1 MDGTGRATGTHVAR
15 PADGDPARGR
25 ATATGPGPGGPAG
38 IGGTVAAGG
47 MSVELPL
54 WRAIS
59 YFRVLALGY
68 AVLRYLDSYLDF
80 VHPVAGWIYM
90 GALIL
95 WTLATVRAF
104 AGPERCTWTVLGIDL
119 TVAVT
124 GVVMSGMVDAPARI
138 HHGSLTLPTI
148 WAAGTVLGFAAKGGW
163 RPAAFAATVVGV
175 ANIFAHGGFTG
186 DNVHNIVLLM
196 VAGCAIG
203 YVIELA
209 RASEAALTRALRVES
224 ATRERERLSRDIHD
238 GVLQVLALV
247 QRRGS
252 EPDAA
257 APAGR
262 GPDLAELGRLAGE
275 QERALRTLMTG
286 GPIPRQPQGDGPV
299 EPADL
304 RTLLAPFADERVT
317 VSAPGTP
324 VLLPGPVAAEL
335 AAAVGAAVDNVRRH
349 AGDAARAWILVED
362 EPRAVTVGIRDDG
375 PGFPADRL
383 GEAERAGRLGVSQSI
398 RGRLLDLGGTAELY
412 SVPGEGVE
420 VELVVPREGV

>member
-1 MDGTGRATGTHVAR
+1 MTDGSGRTGAGTALGTGTAAGAALVR
-15 PADGDPARGR
+15 PAA
-25 ATATGPGPGGPAG
+25 GPAG
-38 IGGTVAAGG
+38 VGGTLAAGG

-59 YFRVLALGY
+59 YFRLLALGY
-68 AVLRYLDSYLDF
+68 AVLRYLNSYLDF
-80 VHPVAGWIYM
+80 LHPVAGWIYM

-104 AGPERCTWTVLGIDL
+104 AGPQRCTWYVLGTDL

-124 GVVMSGMVDAPARI
+124 GVVMSGVVDSPARI
-138 HHGSLTLPTI
+138 HHGALTLPTI
-148 WAAGTVLGFAAKGGW
+148 WAASTVLGFAAKGGW
-163 RPAAFAATVVGV
+163 RPAAFAGTVIGI
-175 ANIFAHGGFTG
+175 ANIFSHGGFTG

-209 RASEAALTRALRVES
+209 RASEATLTRALQVES

-247 QRRGS
+247 QRRGG
-252 EPDAA
+252 EHDAA
-257 APAGR
+257 GRDAGF
-262 GPDLAELGRLAGE
+262 AELGRLAGE

-286 GPIPRQPQGDGPV
+286 AALPHQREAGPAGP
-299 EPADL
+299 EDL
-304 RTLLAPFADERVT
+304 RTLLAPYAGELVT
-317 VSAPGTP
+317 LSAPGTP
-324 VLLPGPVAAEL
+324 VPLPGPAAAEL
-335 AAAVGAAVDNVRRH
+335 AAAVGAALDNVRRH
-349 AGDAARAWILVED
+349 AGPGARAWILLED
-362 EPRAVTVGIRDDG
+362 EPQAVTVSIRDDG
-375 PGFPADRL
+375 PGFAPGRL

-412 SVPGEGVE
+412 SAPGEGVE
-420 VELVVPREGV
+420 VELRVPREGA

>member
-1 MDGTGRATGTHVAR
+1 MTDGSGTPGAAGASGTGAGTVPAR
-15 PADGDPARGR
+15 PAAGPVARFGGL
-25 ATATGPGPGGPAG
+25 TGV
-38 IGGTVAAGG
+38 GGTLAAGG

-68 AVLRYLDSYLDF
+68 ALMRYLNSYGDF
-80 VHPVAGWIYM
+80 LHPVAGWIYL
-90 GALIL
+90 GALTL
-95 WTLATVRAF
+95 WTLATIRSF
-104 AGPERCTWTVLGIDL
+104 AGPQRCTWYVLGTDL
-119 TVAVT
+119 TLTLT
-124 GVVMSGMVDAPARI
+124 GVVMSGIVDDPARVQA
-138 HHGSLTLPTI
+138 GAPTLPTI

-163 RPAAFAATVVGV
+163 RPAAFAGTLIGV
-175 ANIFAHGGFTG
+175 ANIFGHGGFTG

-209 RASEAALTRALRVES
+209 RASEAALTRALQVES

-252 EPDAA
+252 EQV
-257 APAGR
+257 AGN
-262 GPDLAELGRLAGE
+262 GPGLAELGRLAGE
-275 QERALRTLMTG
+275 QERALRALMTG
-286 GPIPRQPQGDGPV
+286 GPLPHQGPA
-299 EPADL
+299 ERADL
-304 RTLLAPFADERVT
+304 RTLVAPYAGERVT

-324 VLLPGPVAAEL
+324 VLLPGPVAGEL
-335 AAAVGAAVDNVRRH
+335 AAAVGAAVDNVHRH
-349 AGDAARAWILVED
+349 AGPGARAWILVED
-362 EPRAVTVGIRDDG
+362 EPEAVTVSIRDDG
-375 PGFPADRL
+375 PGFAAGRL
-383 GEAERAGRLGVSQSI
+383 GEAERSGRLGVSQSI

-420 VELVVPREGV
+420 VELRVPREGA